1 MLDMNYLRRLAGIT
15 EVTDREMAAGRTQM
29 QLDAVMDA
37 HAACVQACDRIKP
50 FYDALKA
57 IEDSFGDADPP
68 KEVAAL
74 VENVSQLLSDLQPFA
89 KGTAHKQFEKAKA
102 KLQKELRDYQ

>member
-1 MLDMNYLRRLAGIT
+1 MNDLKYLRRLAGIN
-15 EVTDREMAAGRTQM
+15 EVSDREMNAGRVQM

-68 KEVAAL
+68 KDVVAL
-74 VENVSQLLSDLQPFA
+74 VESVSQLLSDLQPFV
-89 KGTAHKQFEKAKA
+89 KGEAHKQFEKAKA
-102 KLQKELRDYQ
+102 RLQKEMRDYQ